1 MDINNFEY
9 AVMQKPVGKLRKRKN
24 LLIFS
29 YIIFTVIYFTAI
41 FTSKLLPLGAVY
53 PFLFYILFLA
63 TYRYVQ
69 VDNKYIVI
77 SGTLTFTRR
86 YGNSKPKV
94 LTEFKLKA
102 ADIIAP
108 IDESKAEIEAFSPN
122 KTFSA
127 LSAPDVE
134 GGYVALYRDSDN
146 VPCAFYFEVTEE
158 ALKVLKYYAPS
169 FKQ

>member
-29 YIIFTVIYFTAI
+29 YILFTVIYFTVI

-53 PFLFYILFLA
+53 PFLLYILFLA

-69 VDNKYIVI
+69 IDNKYTVI
-77 SGTLTFTRR
+77 SGTLKFTRK
-86 YGNSKPKV
+86 YGNSKPKT
-94 LTEFKLKA
+94 LTEFKLKSA
-102 ADIIAP
+102 ELIAP
-108 IDESKAEIEAFSPN
+108 IEQSKAEIEAFAPG
-122 KTFSA
+122 KIFSA
-127 LSAPDVE
+127 LSAPDAE
-134 GGYVALYRDSDN
+134 GGYVALYRDSEN
-146 VPCAFYFEVTEE
+146 TPCAFYFEVTDE